1 MYSSLQAEKH
11 DFYFGESYADV
22 DAAGKDDAAY
32 QMTLHG
38 DKNIFALPTLQPD
51 KTYYWRVDAHS
62 ENRKPGDNVFKGDVW
77 SFSTK

>member
-1 MYSSLQAEKH
+1 M
-11 DFYFGESYADV
+11 

-32 QMTLHG
+32 QTTLHN
-38 DKNIFALPTLQPD
+38 DKNIFPLPSLEGG

-62 ENRKPGDNVFKGDVW
+62 ENRKEGDNVFKGDVW